1 MTCGSAY
8 ALTDT
13 TVRAGAAGRCVAILL
28 VGRLSMSRLLLA
40 LLIVFGLFGVLLGA
54 FGYWISGPERMLQDK
69 DFTPD
74 GLTVVRVDFP
84 SDPNIM
90 RYDPDR
96 ISEEQL
102 REFARELCRND
113 IRKITAMTPTLL
125 DKLRG
130 QERTMIACN

>member
-1 MTCGSAY
+1 
-8 ALTDT
+8 
-13 TVRAGAAGRCVAILL
+13 
-28 VGRLSMSRLLLA
+28 MSRLLLA

-113 IRKITAMTPTLL
+113 IRKITEMTPTLL